1 MNDGSVSYA
10 ALERKA
16 VLYDKLVRGELS
28 DEEDKEMYCVDFFRK
43 GLEQEESRHPQEHET
58 STMEI
63 QVEDG
68 NDDELPNMR
77 NVGLGRASGTM
88 DRSEHKRFVM

>member
-16 VLYDKLVRGELS
+16 VLYDKLVRGEIS

-43 GLEQEESRHPQEHET
+43 GLEQEQSMHPQGHET
-58 STMEI
+58 STTDVQGEY
-63 QVEDG
+63 G

-88 DRSEHKRFVM
+88 DRTEHKRFVM